1 MTPTRAG
8 ALVGIGLLTV
18 ALTTGCTVSGT
29 ARPAPGLK
37 PHPVTGQAVKKV
49 LLDDGELAKLLGQS
63 FGTKAELPA
72 RFGGPEVLPP
82 AFGAVSPLNC
92 VGVTSMMVK
101 NAYQSGD
108 VKNGARATWWNL
120 RGPAKVISVAEGVV
134 ALSSTAGAAA
144 LFQQFA
150 QQWRDCDGT
159 TVTIGRPSIITDRPA
174 IVFSDTISE
183 VRVADS
189 VLAATISIDTQLPGI
204 PSSGPRPEARAIGV
218 RGNCLVEVEVA
229 FFNST
234 SPSDAGSGDVHRS
247 AVDVAHALMD
257 KVSGLS

>member
-1 MTPTRAG
+1 MSMRRTILAC
-8 ALVGIGLLTV
+8 LLTV
-18 ALTTGCTVSGT
+18 ALATGCTVDGT
-29 ARPAPGLK
+29 ARPAPNLK
-37 PHPVTGQAVKKV
+37 PRPVIGQPVKKV
-49 LLDDGELAKLLGQS
+49 LLDDAELSKLLGQS
-63 FGTKAELPA
+63 FGSKNELPA
-72 RFGGPEVLPP
+72 RFGGPEVLQP
-82 AFGAVSPLNC
+82 AFGAASPANC

-101 NAYQSGD
+101 DAYRSAD
-108 VKNGARATWWNL
+108 VKNAARETWWNQ

-134 ALSSTAGAAA
+134 ALSSTGGAAA

-150 QQWRDCDGT
+150 QQWRDCEGT
-159 TVTIGRPSIITDRPA
+159 TVTIGRPSIIIDRPA

-183 VRVADS
+183 VRVSES
-189 VLAATISIDTQLPGI
+189 VLAATVSIDTQLPGI

-234 SPSDAGSGDVHRS
+234 RSSDEGSGDVHRS
-247 AVDVAHALMD
+247 AIDIAHAMMD

>member
-1 MTPTRAG
+1 MARVRG
-8 ALVGIGLLTV
+8 VVGICLLAV
-18 ALTTGCTVSGT
+18 ALTAGCTVAGT
-29 ARPAPGLK
+29 PRPAPGLK
-37 PHPVTGQAVKKV
+37 PHPVIGQPVKKV
-49 LLDDGELAKLLGQS
+49 LLDDRELSKLLGQS
-63 FGTKAELPA
+63 FGSKAELPA

-82 AFGAVSPLNC
+82 AFGAVSPANC

-101 NAYQSGD
+101 DAYRSGD
-108 VKNGARATWWNL
+108 VKNAARETWWNQ

-134 ALSSTAGAAA
+134 ALSSAAGAAA

-174 IVFSDTISE
+174 VVFSDTISE
-183 VRVADS
+183 VRVSDS
-189 VLAATISIDTQLPGI
+189 VLAATLSIDTQLPGL

-234 SPSDAGSGDVHRS
+234 SPSDEGSGDAHRS
-247 AVDVAHALMD
+247 AIDIAHAMMD
-257 KVSGLS
+257 KVSDLS

>member
-1 MTPTRAG
+1 MGTGRIILACL
-8 ALVGIGLLTV
+8 AVVGL
-18 ALTTGCTVSGT
+18 ATGCTVSGT

-49 LLDDGELAKLLGQS
+49 LLDDGELSKLLGQS
-63 FGTKAELPA
+63 LGAKTELPA

-92 VGVTSMMVK
+92 IGVTSMMVK
-101 NAYQSGD
+101 DAYQSGD
-108 VKNGARATWWNL
+108 VKNAARETWWNL

-134 ALSSTAGAAA
+134 ALSSAGGAAA
-144 LFQQFA
+144 LFQQFT

-174 IVFSDTISE
+174 IVFSDTISD
-183 VRVADS
+183 VRVTDS
-189 VLAATISIDTQLPGI
+189 VVGATLSIDTQLPGL
-204 PSSGPRPEARAIGV
+204 PSTGPRPEARALGV

-229 FFNST
+229 FFGATNSRDEGT
-234 SPSDAGSGDVHRS
+234 GDVHHS
-247 AVDVAHALMD
+247 AIDIAHALMD
-257 KVSGLS
+257 KVSALS

>member
-1 MTPTRAG
+1 MRAG
-8 ALVGIGLLTV
+8 RTVLTCLLAIALG
-18 ALTTGCTVSGT
+18 TGCTVAGT

-37 PHPVTGQAVKKV
+37 PHPVTGQPVKKV
-49 LLDDGELAKLLGQS
+49 LLDDGELSKLLGQS
-63 FGTKAELPA
+63 FGAKTELPA

-108 VKNGARATWWNL
+108 VKNAARETWWNM

-134 ALSSTAGAAA
+134 ALSSTAGATA
-144 LFQQFA
+144 LFQQFS

-159 TVTIGRPSIITDRPA
+159 IVTIGRPSIITDRPS
-174 IVFSDTISE
+174 IVFLDTISD

-189 VLAATISIDTQLPGI
+189 VVAATLSIDTQLPGI
-204 PSSGPRPEARAIGV
+204 PSTGPRPEARAIGV
-218 RGNCLVEVEVA
+218 RGNCLVEVDVA
-229 FFNST
+229 FFGST
-234 SPSDAGSGDVHRS
+234 SPSDQGSGDVHRT
-247 AVDVAHALMD
+247 AIDIAHALMD
-257 KVSGLS
+257 KVSALS

>member
-1 MTPTRAG
+1 MRDRRFLSVCLVVA
-8 ALVGIGLLTV
+8 AL
-18 ALTTGCTVSGT
+18 ATGCTVAGT

-37 PHPVTGQAVKKV
+37 PHPVTGQPVKKV
-49 LLDDGELAKLLGQS
+49 LLDDGELSKLLGQS
-63 FGTKAELPA
+63 FETKTELPA

-82 AFGAVSPLNC
+82 AFGAVSPVNC
-92 VGVTSMMVK
+92 IGVTSMMVK

-108 VKNGARATWWNL
+108 VKNAARETWWNM

-134 ALSSTAGAAA
+134 ALSNTAGAAA
-144 LFQQFA
+144 LFQEFSR
-150 QQWRDCDGT
+150 QWRDCDGT

-174 IVFSDTISE
+174 IVFSDTISD

-189 VLAATISIDTQLPGI
+189 VLAATLSIDTQLPGI

-218 RGNCLVEVEVA
+218 RGNCLVEVEIA
-229 FFNST
+229 FFGST
-234 SPSDAGSGDVHRS
+234 SPSDEGSGDVHRS
-247 AVDVAHALMD
+247 AIDIAHAMMD